1 MAQRSLA
8 QSSKRLIESKIA
20 SLGLG
25 HGFKIFS
32 DEIETP
38 GDGII
43 IFRGMQGH
51 TAETIKSLEG
61 FRIAWVDEAQ
71 NLSARSLSLLRPT
84 IRAESS
90 ELWASWNPYNIPLAA
105 GLDYWGTTA
114 PNSAFAFPAGQAI
127 SRTAYATLFA
137 IMGTTYGGGD
147 GTTTFN
153 LPDKTGRVSAM
164 KETTATRLTSS
175 YFGGNSTAMGA
186 FGGLE
191 THTLLIAEMPAHSHA
206 NTLNDPGHTH
216 NTSPYGL
223 WTNQSGGA
231 VGTGVAQANSQILA
245 TIPSATTGITIAN
258 ASQGG
263 GSAHN
268 IVQPTIVCNYIIR
281 IF

>member
-1 MAQRSLA
+1 LRSSPDVELPSGTIIQGSPYVA
-8 QSSKRLIESKIA
+8 VYNQ
-20 SLGLG
+20 
-25 HGFKIFS
+25 
-32 DEIETP
+32 TN
-38 GDGII
+38 GD
-43 IFRGMQGH
+43 FY
-51 TAETIKSLEG
+51 
-61 FRIAWVDEAQ
+61 
-71 NLSARSLSLLRPT
+71 LRNFYG
-84 IRAESS
+84 
-90 ELWASWNPYNIPLAA
+90 NPYNIPLAA